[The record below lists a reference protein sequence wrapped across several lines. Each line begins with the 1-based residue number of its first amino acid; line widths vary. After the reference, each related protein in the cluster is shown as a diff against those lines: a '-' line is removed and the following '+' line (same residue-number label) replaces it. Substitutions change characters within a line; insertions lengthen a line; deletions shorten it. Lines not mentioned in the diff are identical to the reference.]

1 MANDDGPRF
10 RPVDPRVRFPELE
23 ERILAFW
30 DDADVFRR
38 SLEQRE
44 GAPEWVFYDG
54 PPTANAKPHI
64 GHALTRTFK
73 DVFPR
78 YRTMTGHLVHRK
90 AGWDCH
96 GLPVEIEV
104 EKEIGTSGKR
114 DIEAFGVAAFNE
126 RCRASVQRYVRD
138 WEDLTRRIG
147 FWIDMTD
154 AYWTMDPV
162 YVESVWWSLKRL
174 HERGLLVE
182 ADKVTAYCPRCGT
195 TLSDAEVALGYD
207 TVEDPSVD
215 VRFPIIEA
223 SDADLVGASLL
234 VWTTTPWTLPANTG
248 VAVDPEAEYVVL
260 EQGGAGGTH
269 ERIVVAA
276 PLAAGVVDDVDG
288 AGAGWTRGRI
298 VPGRALLGAR
308 YEPPYPNVE
317 GAHTVVAGDF
327 VSMDDGT
334 GIVHLAPAF
343 GAEDLDV
350 GRAQG
355 WPVFKPVGD
364 DGRFTDLGPEFVRGL
379 FVKDAD
385 PAIIEDLAG
394 RGRLFRAGTISHT
407 YPFCWRCQTP
417 LLYYARTSWYVR
429 TTAVKERLL
438 AVNDAVD
445 WHPEHIR
452 HGRFGNWLENNVDWA
467 LSRERYWGT
476 PLPIWRCP
484 SMHLTVIGSLAELGT
499 HAGRDLTDLDPHRP
513 SIDEIVFAC
522 PECGEEAR
530 RVPEVIDAWYDS
542 GAMPFA
548 QWGYHPELG
557 RGEELFE
564 RRFPAD
570 FISEAIDQTRGW
582 FYTLM
587 AEGVLH
593 FDSPAYRAVVCFGF
607 IVDEQG
613 RKMSKSLGNVVDPMS
628 VMERHGADALR
639 WVLLTSGSPWSSRRL
654 GETVLEEAVRQFLLT
669 LWHVYSFFVL
679 YANADGADPDAAPA
693 PPLADRPLLD
703 RWILSRLAGTVRDVR
718 DGMDAYDVTGAGR
731 RIQAFVDDLSNWYV
745 RRSRRRFWNPG
756 GKGAGDSAAAF
767 HTLHECLV
775 TVTTLLAPFTPF
787 LSEELWSNLAAGRAG
802 RPDSVHLAD
811 YPVAHEAAI
820 DPGLDDGMALARQVV
835 ELGRRIRTETRTRTR
850 QPLHSA
856 SVHLSTDPGAF
867 ASLLDTV
874 AEELNVK
881 RVDLAGSAD
890 VFGRWRAKP
899 DFGVLGP
906 RLGARVQAVASA
918 LAEDD
923 GALAGRLAAGEHVEV
938 SAGEGPA
945 VSIAPGDV
953 ALSQDV
959 RAGYGVATEGG
970 VTVALELEVTPEL
983 RREGVARELVRTIQE
998 ARKEAGLEVTDR
1010 IELGVETSGE
1020 PAEALAA
1027 HRDEIAEETLASELR
1042 TDGVDG
1048 FRQESELDGV
1058 AVTVSLRRAT

>member
-23 ERILAFW
+23 ERILSFW
-30 DDADVFRR
+30 DEADIFRR
-38 SLEQRE
+38 SIEQRE

-64 GHALTRTFK
+64 GHAVTRTFK
-73 DVFPR
+73 DVYPR
-78 YRTMTGHLVHRK
+78 YRAMTGHLVHRK

-104 EKEIGTSGKR
+104 EKAIGTSGKR
-114 DIEAFGVAAFNE
+114 DIEAFGVAEFNE
-126 RCRASVQRYVRD
+126 RCRESVRRYVRD

-147 FWIDMTD
+147 FWIDMQD
-154 AYWTMDPV
+154 AYWTMDPA

-195 TLSDAEVALGYD
+195 ALSDAEVALGYE
-207 TVEDPSVD
+207 TVEDPSVY
-215 VRFPIIEA
+215 VRFPIVEA
-223 SDADLVGASLL
+223 AEPELVGASLL
-234 VWTTTPWTLPANTG
+234 VWTTTPWTLPSNTG
-248 VAVDPEAEYVVL
+248 VAVDATANYVVAEHDGERAIVAEPL
-260 EQGGAGGTH
+260 LTEALGEGWSAGRTLQGQ
-269 ERIVVAA
+269 
-276 PLAAGVVDDVDG
+276 
-288 AGAGWTRGRI
+288 
-298 VPGRALLGAR
+298 ALLGAR

-317 GAHTVVAGDF
+317 GAHTVVAGAF
-327 VSMDDGT
+327 VQMEDGT

-343 GAEDLDV
+343 GAADLEAGLV
-350 GRAQG
+350 EG

-364 DGRFTDLGPEFVRGL
+364 DGRFTELGPEFIRGL

-385 PAIIEDLAG
+385 PVIVEDLAA

-438 AVNDAVD
+438 EVNDAVD
-445 WHPEHIR
+445 WHPDHIR

-476 PLPIWRCP
+476 PLPIWRCGQG
-484 SMHLTVIGSLAELGT
+484 HVTAIGSLAELGT
-499 HAGRDLTDLDPHRP
+499 HAGRDLSELDPHRP
-513 SIDEIVFAC
+513 AIDEVMFAC
-522 PECGEEAR
+522 PECGDESR

-548 QWGYHPELG
+548 QWGYHPDLG
-557 RGEELFE
+557 RGEDEFE

-593 FDSPAYRAVVCFGF
+593 FDSSAYKTVVCFGF

-613 RKMSKSLGNVVDPMS
+613 RKMSKSLGNVVDPMT
-628 VMERHGADALR
+628 VMQRHGADALR

-654 GETVLEEAVRQFLLT
+654 GDSVLEEAVRQFLLT
-669 LWHVYSFFVL
+669 LWHTYSFFVL
-679 YANADGADPDAAPA
+679 YANAGGVDPDAATA
-693 PPLADRPLLD
+693 PPVSSRPHLD
-703 RWILSRLAGTVRDVR
+703 RWILSRLAGTVREVR
-718 DGMDAYDVTGAGR
+718 EGMDAYDVTGAGR

-756 GKGAGDSAAAF
+756 GEGGEDGVAAF
-767 HTLHECLV
+767 QTLHTCLV
-775 TVTTLLAPFTPF
+775 TTATLLAPFTPF
-787 LSEELWSNLAAGRAG
+787 VSEELWSNLAAGRAG
-802 RPDSVHLAD
+802 RPESVHLAD
-811 YPVAHEAAI
+811 YPQVHEADI
-820 DPGLDDGMALARQVV
+820 DPGLDEAMALARQVV

-850 QPLHSA
+850 QPLPSA
-856 SVHLSTDPGAF
+856 AVHLASDPGSF
-867 ASLLDTV
+867 GTLLTTV

-881 RVDLAGSAD
+881 RVDLAGSAE

-899 DFGVLGP
+899 DFKVLGP
-906 RLGARVQAVASA
+906 RLGSEVQRVAAA
-918 LAEDD
+918 LEQDD
-923 GALAGRLAAGEHVEV
+923 GTLARRLADGGSVDV
-938 SAGEGPA
+938 SLGDGAA
-945 VSIAPGDV
+945 ISIGPGDV
-953 ALSQDV
+953 ALSHDILS
-959 RAGYGVATEGG
+959 GYGVATEGG
-970 VTVALELEVTPEL
+970 VTVALELELTPEL
-983 RREGVARELVRTIQE
+983 RREGVARELVRMVQD

-1010 IELGVETSGE
+1010 IQLAVETSGE

-1027 HRDEIAEETLASELR
+1027 HRDEIAAETLATSLGTSE
-1042 TDGVDG
+1042 VEG
-1048 FRQESELDGV
+1048 FRLEGDLEGTPV
-1058 AVTVSLRRAT
+1058 VVSLRRAT